1 MKYTIGL
8 LLILTFASCQK
19 QEVEKVS
26 ATFYPNLQIQNNNSG
41 FWYAGDNMQLSKSF
55 DTLFIKI
62 KLYTN
67 ASDYELVTAIKEDN
81 QHAKVISCQ
90 SVMYQSGVV
99 NNFNINLLSGV
110 VTISNNSCL
119 VNLTYGTGNTQQYLG
134 K

>member
-1 MKYTIGL
+1 MKYIIGL
-8 LLILTFASCQK
+8 LLILTFTSCEK
-19 QEVEKVS
+19 QEIEKVS

-41 FWYAGDNMQLSKSF
+41 YWYPGDNMQLSTSF

-90 SVMYQSGVV
+90 SVMYQTGVV